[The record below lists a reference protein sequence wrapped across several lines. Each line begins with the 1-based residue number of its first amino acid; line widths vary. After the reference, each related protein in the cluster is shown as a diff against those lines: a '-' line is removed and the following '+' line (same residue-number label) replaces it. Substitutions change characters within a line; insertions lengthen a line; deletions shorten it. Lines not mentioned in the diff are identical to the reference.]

1 MQYSLKIEFTI
12 LLLTFFW
19 PQMLSL
25 VGTVATSWGW
35 PMVTV
40 YLSED
45 NPLEDMP
52 LSTSPEGK
60 AATLPGW
67 GTMPVVEI
75 LLGRMQRGM

>member
-1 MQYSLKIEFTI
+1 
-12 LLLTFFW
+12 
-19 PQMLSL
+19 
-25 VGTVATSWGW
+25 
-35 PMVTV
+35 MVTV